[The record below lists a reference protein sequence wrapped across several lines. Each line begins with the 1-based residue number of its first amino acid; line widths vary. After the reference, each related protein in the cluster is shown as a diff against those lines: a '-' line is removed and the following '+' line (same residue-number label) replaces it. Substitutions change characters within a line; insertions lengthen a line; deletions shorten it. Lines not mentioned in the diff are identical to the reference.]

1 MARKLN
7 FQRLEI
13 IFSWGSVYFNLNC
26 DGSSPGGWCEGEC
39 KLDSDRR
46 RGVGVG
52 DACTRQLHYFV
63 THTPSR
69 AYTVIEL
76 QPEKLLS
83 IAFRSLMYNM
93 IHIPDS

>member
-13 IFSWGSVYFNLNC
+13 ISSWGSVYFNLNC

-46 RGVGVG
+46 GGGRGSLHVLDNFIISLPTLKVGH
-52 DACTRQLHYFV
+52 TR
-63 THTPSR
+63 S
-69 AYTVIEL
+69 
-76 QPEKLLS
+76 S
-83 IAFRSLMYNM
+83 S
-93 IHIPDS
+93 